1 MSDYDSTQDTMAH
14 IGKVQ
19 EYIAACIDSLRFRA
33 KVHDA
38 SKLLPPEKEAF
49 DEMTPILSGLTY
61 GSDEYKA
68 GIARLGP
75 ALEHHYFVYAHHPEH
90 YPDGVN
96 GMSLLDVLEMLCD
109 WKAASE
115 RHANGDIARSLRIN
129 RERFGIGEQLAA
141 ILENTAVELEWMEA
155 DPIVDRLAN
164 LRRSDIERRNAE
176 RQDGGLTAISHG
188 SSAA

>member
-1 MSDYDSTQDTMAH
+1 MTYDSTQDTLEH
-14 IGKVQ
+14 IGKVR
-19 EYIAACIDSLRFRA
+19 EHIAACIDSLRFRA
-33 KVHDA
+33 KAHDA

-75 ALEHHYFVYAHHPEH
+75 ALEHHYSVYAHHPEH

-141 ILENTAVELEWMEA
+141 LLENTAVELEWMEA
-155 DPIVDRLAN
+155 DPIVDRFAN